1 MLNSTEKELAKK
13 RAMELLEKG
22 LSLRENGRPN
32 GRKLF
37 LANDGSF
44 CIQRPDGY
52 VFSMDEEK
60 IDFSKYR
67 WTGGM

>member
-1 MLNSTEKELAKK
+1 MTEKELAKK
-13 RAMELLEKG
+13 RAMELLGKG
-22 LSLRENGRPN
+22 LSLRKHGKPN
-32 GRKLF
+32 GEKLF

-52 VFSMDEEK
+52 VFSIEERK
-60 IDFSKYR
+60 IDFSKYK